1 MFLAE
6 GWFVFIK
13 RPARMMRD
21 RNNLQRGKKCSGN
34 TGKPEA
40 RGEAGAACIW
50 DGVEVVQWA

>member
-1 MFLAE
+1 MAE

-21 RNNLQRGKKCSGN
+21 RHNLQRGKKCSGN